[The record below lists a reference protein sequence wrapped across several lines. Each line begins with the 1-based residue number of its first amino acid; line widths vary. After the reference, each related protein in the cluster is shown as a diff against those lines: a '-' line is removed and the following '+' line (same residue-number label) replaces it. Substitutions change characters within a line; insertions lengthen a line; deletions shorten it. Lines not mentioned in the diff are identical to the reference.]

1 MNSERVSHKSF
12 DRAFAGVATA
22 AVIAAIAAGFWVLGT
37 PGRQREIAADRQRLQ
52 HVAEIAQRLH
62 ERYTGTNSNLAL
74 PTTLPAEDLRYDPL
88 TNQLYEYERL
98 SDRTFELCAT
108 FDTDS
113 STHRLS
119 NQNPTPEAQRWQ
131 HPEGRHCFEFDVS
144 VFPVLTY

>member
-1 MNSERVSHKSF
+1 MTSMSESRAF

-37 PGRQREIAADRQRLQ
+37 PGRQREVAADRQRLQ
-52 HVAEIAQRLH
+52 DIATMAQRLH
-62 ERYTGTNSNLAL
+62 ERYLGTNSDLPL
-74 PTTLPAEDLRYDPL
+74 PTTLEADDLRYDPL
-88 TNQLYEYERL
+88 TNQPYEYTRL
-98 SDRTFELCAT
+98 SDRTYELCAT

-131 HPEGRHCFEFDVS
+131 HPEGRHCFEFDVDL
-144 VFPVLTY
+144 FPTLTY

>member
-1 MNSERVSHKSF
+1 MNSEKVSHKAF

-52 HVAEIAQRLH
+52 DVAAIAQRLH
-62 ERYTGTNSNLAL
+62 EQYVADDDSFEL
-74 PTTLPAEDLRYDPL
+74 PTTLDAIELRNDPL
-88 TNQLYEYERL
+88 TNQPYEYGKL
-98 SDRTFELCAT
+98 GDRSFELCAT

-119 NQNPTPEAQRWQ
+119 NQDSNPEAERWQ
-131 HPEGRHCFEFDVS
+131 HPEGRHCFEFDVTEYPAL
-144 VFPVLTY
+144 VY

>member
-1 MNSERVSHKSF
+1 MNSEKVSHKAF

-22 AVIAAIAAGFWVLGT
+22 AVVAAIAAGFWVLGT

-52 HVAEIAQRLH
+52 DVAAIAQRLH
-62 ERYTGTNSNLAL
+62 ERYTADSDSFEL
-74 PTTLPAEDLRYDPL
+74 PATLPATAPSTDPL
-88 TNQLYEYERL
+88 TNQPYEYERL
-98 SDRTFELCAT
+98 GNREFELCAT

-119 NQNPTPEAQRWQ
+119 NQNSTPEAQRWQ

-144 VFPVLTY
+144 EYPSLAY

>member
-1 MNSERVSHKSF
+1 MNSERMSHRSF
-12 DRAFAGVATA
+12 DRAFAGVSTA

-52 HVAEIAQRLH
+52 DVAAIAQRLH
-62 ERYTGTNSNLAL
+62 EQYLTDGDSFE
-74 PTTLPAEDLRYDPL
+74 LPATLDAIKLRDDPL
-88 TNQLYEYERL
+88 TSQPYEYARL
-98 SDRTFELCAT
+98 GDRDFELCAT

-119 NQNPTPEAQRWQ
+119 NQASNPDAARWQ

-144 VFPVLTY
+144 EYPTLVY